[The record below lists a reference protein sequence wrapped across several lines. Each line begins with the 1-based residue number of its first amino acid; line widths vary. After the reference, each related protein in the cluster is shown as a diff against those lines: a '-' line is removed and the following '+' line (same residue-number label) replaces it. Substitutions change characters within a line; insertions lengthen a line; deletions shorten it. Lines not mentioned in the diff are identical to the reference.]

1 MAKKPSVSTVSSGY
15 QGTTTINNNFSNLR
29 DGFDNTLS
37 LDGSTPNAMQ
47 ADLDLNSND
56 IINVNTID
64 TNTLEVTTLNLNGTV
79 VSPEQVVVNTIAWSN
94 ITDYGT
100 TGNFWADQSPPP
112 RIWRTGDRLF
122 IGAASTS
129 STGNKFNT
137 GGTFLTTQMDA
148 FWMERGATTLSVS
161 DYGEFGGTFA
171 VRTSDKSKSG
181 YYGTASIGVLG
192 IVENDDNSVNQ
203 TIGWAGYF
211 EANRNTNNKTVYGL
225 EVSLKNKGSNV
236 TPQPYNTQ
244 WGTVGIWLPGGGD
257 AFYNGVNA
265 NPCGAAIIIGRGDDQ
280 GNTALPMS
288 WNRGIVFRANGITG
302 TDGTTGTGIAIDM
315 AKGHVIRWAVSTG
328 SNGASLYSSVNDS
341 TKALTLEFA
350 NDQFR
355 FLSGGGAG
363 YAFKITKASG
373 QDNQVEVTSEISG
386 TSPQVT
392 ANGNDTNIDLRL
404 SPKGTGNIR
413 FGTHTGTADVA
424 ISGYITI
431 KDSGGTLRKLAVI
444 T

>member
-1 MAKKPSVSTVSSGY
+1 
-15 QGTTTINNNFSNLR
+15 
-29 DGFDNTLS
+29 
-37 LDGSTPNAMQ
+37 
-47 ADLDLNSND
+47 
-56 IINVNTID
+56 
-64 TNTLEVTTLNLNGTV
+64 
-79 VSPEQVVVNTIAWSN
+79 
-94 ITDYGT
+94 
-100 TGNFWADQSPPP
+100 
-112 RIWRTGDRLF
+112 
-122 IGAASTS
+122 
-129 STGNKFNT
+129 
-137 GGTFLTTQMDA
+137 
-148 FWMERGATTLSVS
+148 
-161 DYGEFGGTFA
+161 
-171 VRTSDKSKSG
+171 
-181 YYGTASIGVLG
+181 
-192 IVENDDNSVNQ
+192 
-203 TIGWAGYF
+203 
-211 EANRNTNNKTVYGL
+211 
-225 EVSLKNKGSNV
+225 
-236 TPQPYNTQ
+236 
-244 WGTVGIWLPGGGD
+244 
-257 AFYNGVNA
+257 
-265 NPCGAAIIIGRGDDQ
+265 
-280 GNTALPMS
+280 MS

-328 SNGASLYSSVNDS
+328 ANGASLYSSVNDS